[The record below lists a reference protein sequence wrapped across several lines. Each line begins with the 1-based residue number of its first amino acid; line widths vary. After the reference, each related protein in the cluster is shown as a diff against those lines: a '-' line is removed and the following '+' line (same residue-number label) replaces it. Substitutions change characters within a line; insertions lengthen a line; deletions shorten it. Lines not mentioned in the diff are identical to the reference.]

1 MADIRRRRVGQPLFI
16 LFVRSG
22 LAELA
27 RHGFLPLFAMG
38 SIPPAERLNM
48 IPSFAPPFFQIHKSH
63 GIGYGM
69 NSVGTAAVKKL
80 GVICDGRAK
89 RGLSGSGG
97 LCPFLW
103 EQPSADPVNNTVS
116 VPLSFDVNR
125 YFKPLW
131 KPSHLLDTNLKSCGN
146 CLRPTTQIFLRAKP
160 TRAFMNNQ
168 EPDLN
173 QTPAETDSAKTN
185 ESVQRERSEL
195 PVDQRSSYLRS
206 RQIALKKFS
215 PQGGDPS

>member
-1 MADIRRRRVGQPLFI
+1 MRTCRD
-16 LFVRSG
+16 RS
-22 LAELA
+22 ARIPA
-27 RHGFLPLFAMG
+27 SFRHGFYPDTDPVF
-38 SIPPAERLNM
+38 SVFRPAERLNM
-48 IPSFAPPFFQIHKSH
+48 IPSSAPPFFQIHKSH

-69 NSVGTAAVKKL
+69 NSVGTAAIKKL
-80 GVICDGRAK
+80 GVICGFCGGRDK
-89 RGLSGSGG
+89 TRFIRFGRTLSLS
-97 LCPFLW
+97 LW
-103 EQPSADPVNNTVS
+103 ERPSADQVNNTVS

-131 KPSHLLDTNLKSCGN
+131 KRGRLLDNNLKSCGN
-146 CLRPTTQIFLRAKP
+146 CLRPTAQIFLRAKP

-173 QTPAETDSAKTN
+173 PTPAETDSAKTN
-185 ESVQRERSEL
+185 ESVQRQGSEL
-195 PVDQRSSYLRS
+195 PVDPRSSYLRS